1 MHSKSRVA
9 LIVAAGFV
17 VFALEGLL
25 SKVDSAGARALALWM
40 PTAGAATS
48 CPAPSIEALARTW
61 TVRSTGCSG
70 DCRDAHVAV
79 GDKFTFLRNYEE
91 RPSFSLD
98 VKPVDP
104 NSRKAMRTA
113 GHTLASDG
121 VSNAVGEIV
130 LTHNLLDG
138 TPLQTH
144 WLIVMLRAY
153 DLDGSGDC
161 QLAARVAVCDQ
172 EPAKGATACSA
183 QQHNGFIHLGP

>member
-1 MHSKSRVA
+1 MHYKPRIA
-9 LIVAAGFV
+9 LLVAASFV

-40 PTAGAATS
+40 PSAGAATS
-48 CPAPSIEALARTW
+48 CPAPSIEELARTW
-61 TVRSTGCSG
+61 TVRSSGCSG
-70 DCRDAHVAV
+70 DCRDAHVSV
-79 GDKFTFLRNYEE
+79 GDRFTFARNFEQN
-91 RPSFSLD
+91 PSFSLD
-98 VKPVDP
+98 VRPVDP
-104 NSRKAMRTA
+104 ASRRALRTA

-144 WLIVMLRAY
+144 WLIVMLRSY

-172 EPAKGATACSA
+172 EPARGATACSE
-183 QQHNGFIHLGP
+183 QQHNGVIHLGP

>member
-1 MHSKSRVA
+1 MHSKTRIA

-40 PTAGAATS
+40 PTAGAATA

-70 DCRDAHVAV
+70 DCKDAHVSV
-79 GDKFTFLRNYEE
+79 GDQFTFTRNYEE

-98 VKPVDP
+98 VKPTDP
-104 NSRKAMRTA
+104 SLRSAMRTA

-144 WLIVMLRAY
+144 WLIVMLRSY
-153 DLDGSGDC
+153 DLDGAGDC

-172 EPAKGATACSA
+172 EPALGATACSE
-183 QQHNGFIHLGP
+183 QQHNGIIHLWP

>member
-1 MHSKSRVA
+1 MHSKSRIA

-48 CPAPSIEALARTW
+48 CPAPSIEELARTW

-70 DCRDAHVAV
+70 DCKDAHVSI
-79 GDKFTFLRNYEE
+79 GDKFTFTRNYDE

-98 VKPVDP
+98 VKPADP
-104 NSRKAMRTA
+104 ASRKAMRTA
-113 GHTLASDG
+113 GHTLAGDG

-130 LTHNLLDG
+130 LTLDG

-144 WLIVMLRAY
+144 WLIVMLRSY

-183 QQHNGFIHLGP
+183 QQHNGLIHLWP